1 MSSSLFSNNLRKLG
15 IHFEAYVFGLLKE
28 KYPNCGV
35 TSQVRLDSGLR
46 PDFILQCD
54 NEVIIAEAKDKE
66 RIGKEDVDQVTG
78 YINELDA
85 DYGIIFVADYTE
97 VPESVEDYATINATE
112 IRYTNWRYSK

>member
-1 MSSSLFSNNLRKLG
+1 MSSLFSNNPNKLG
-15 IHFEAYVFGLLKE
+15 VNFEAYVFGLLKE
-28 KYPNCGV
+28 KYPNCSV
-35 TSQVRLDSGLR
+35 LSQVRLDSGLR

-54 NEVIIAEAKDKE
+54 DEVIIAEAKAKE

-85 DYGIIFVADYTE
+85 DYGIIFVTDYTE

-112 IRYTNWRYSK
+112 IRHTNWRYSKL